1 MTKTSRAAISLLL
14 GIVIVA
20 VALFSVS
27 MYGDYVF
34 TSRQLAYLAAK
45 IELSGISKVVKMNIL
60 ADIYSRTPKGSK
72 PLGLAFD
79 FSRSGAAYV
88 DTSSIAVDCT
98 ELMRDFMT
106 KAGVCLAGTPDG
118 WWSRAFYGCPSA
130 ADAADALLKQC
141 IINLNWR

>member
-1 MTKTSRAAISLLL
+1 MTKTSKGVIATVVGIIIAI
-14 GIVIVA
+14 IA
-20 VALFSVS
+20 VFSVG

-45 IELSGISKVVKMNIL
+45 IELSGISKVVKNNIL
-60 ADIYSRTPKGSK
+60 ADIYMQMPKGGK

-79 FSRSGAAYV
+79 FSSSDAAYI

-98 ELMRDFMT
+98 ALMRDFLG
-106 KAGVCLAGTPDG
+106 KAQTCLAGTPDG

-130 ADAADALLKQC
+130 SDAANELLKQC
-141 IINLNWR
+141 NINLNWR